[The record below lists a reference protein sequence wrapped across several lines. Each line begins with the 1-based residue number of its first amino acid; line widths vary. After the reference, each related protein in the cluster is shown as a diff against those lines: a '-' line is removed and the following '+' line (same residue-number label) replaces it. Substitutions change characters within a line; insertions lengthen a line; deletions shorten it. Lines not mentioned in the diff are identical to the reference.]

1 MVVTVITGASSG
13 IGRSLARRLAARGET
28 VVALAR
34 RRELLDSL
42 VEEIERDGGRAGA
55 IACDVTDRDA
65 VRRAFDEVER
75 RFGTPDRLIANAGGG
90 SKTQVEDFQASQIEA
105 LLALNVLGVANCIEA
120 VLPAMRARRSGHIVA
135 TGSLASYRGLPRAAG
150 YCGAKAALSAMM
162 ESLRIDLAPHGI
174 DVTLLLPGFVRTKPN
189 KKPLQLELEAA
200 TARMERAIVQRKRR
214 YAFPLPLVLAMNL
227 ARALPAPIY
236 DRLLGSLATKGKPK
250 NG

>member
-1 MVVTVITGASSG
+1 MVLTVITGASSG

-34 RRELLDSL
+34 RRDLLESL
-42 VEEIERDGGRAGA
+42 VAEIEQAGGKAGA

-65 VRRAFDEVER
+65 VRRAFADVEA
-75 RFGTPDRLIANAGGG
+75 RFGPPDRLIANAGGG

-105 LLALNVLGVANCIEA
+105 LLALNVVGVANCIEA
-120 VLPAMRARRSGHIVA
+120 VLPAMRARRAGHIVA

-150 YCGAKAALSAMM
+150 YCGAKAALSAMI

-174 DVTLLLPGFVRTKPN
+174 DVTLLLPGFVRTKPK

-214 YAFPLPLVLAMNL
+214 YAFPLALVLAMNL

-236 DRLLGSLATKGKPK
+236 DRLLGRLAGKGKPK
-250 NG
+250 P

>member
-13 IGRSLARRLAARGET
+13 IGRSLAKRLAARGEI

-55 IACDVTDRDA
+55 IACDVTDPDQ
-65 VRRAFDEVER
+65 VRRAFDEVEA
-75 RFGTPDRLIANAGGG
+75 RFGPPDRLIANAGGG
-90 SKTQVEDFQASQIEA
+90 SKTKVEDFQASQIEA

-120 VLPAMRARRSGHIVA
+120 VLPGMRARRAGHIVA

-150 YCGAKAALSAMM
+150 YCAAKAALSAMI
-162 ESLRIDLAPHGI
+162 ESLRVDLAPHGV

-214 YAFPLPLVLAMNL
+214 YAFPLPLVLVMTL

-236 DRLLGSLATKGKPK
+236 DRLLGSLASKVKPK
-250 NG
+250 DG